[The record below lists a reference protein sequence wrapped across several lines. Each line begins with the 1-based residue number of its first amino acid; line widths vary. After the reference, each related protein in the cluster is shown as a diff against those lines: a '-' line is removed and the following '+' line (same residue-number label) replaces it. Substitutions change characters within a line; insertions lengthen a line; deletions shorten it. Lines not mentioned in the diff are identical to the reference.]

1 MLVNWEIGK
10 MDKRCG
16 ILLVSVTI
24 FVLCLVGTASATN
37 WSVDDSGGEDFTGI
51 QDAINNASDGDM
63 ILVYSGVY
71 YENVVVNK
79 SVTLKGIGH
88 PRVRGSRI
96 IRSAITLTA
105 DGITLVGFN
114 ATNSGSL
121 WSDVGIKVTSNN
133 NTITGNVFVNDG
145 LSLYSSYQN
154 TVEDNTVNGKPLVYL
169 EDVSDYKV
177 EDAGQ
182 VILVNCTNITVENLD
197 LSNTSV
203 GVELLKTRNSR
214 ISNNTVCN
222 NNFVGISLYDS
233 SNNNT
238 FTGNNV
244 SSNGVGIYLSSSS
257 SNTITGNTARNNF
270 VGIHLNESCN
280 NIITGNNA
288 SNNWGGICLSSSSNN
303 NTITGNN
310 VSNNNDEGI
319 RLSSSSNNNT
329 ITGNNVSS
337 NGVGIRL
344 FSPSN
349 NNTITG
355 NNVSNNNDEGIRL
368 SSSSNNNT
376 LTGNNVSSNG
386 VGIRLF
392 APSNN
397 NTITGNTFVN
407 DGLSV
412 FSSYQNT
419 VEDNTV
425 NGKPLVYLKDVSNY
439 KVENAGQ
446 VIIVNCNNITIEN
459 LDLSNTSGGIA
470 LWKTENSKISNN
482 TVCNN
487 NWGGIYLSSSSNN
500 SITGNNVSS
509 NNKGIRLSSSSNN
522 TIIGNN
528 VSNNNWGGI
537 SLSSSSNNTITG
549 NNVSNNRD
557 GISISSSSNNTIT
570 GNNVN
575 NNNEE
580 GISLY
585 TSSNNNTITGNVFV
599 NKGLSVF
606 SSYQNTVKD
615 NKVNGKPLVYLEDV
629 SDCKVENAGQVIL
642 INCSNIS
649 VENLDLSN
657 TSIGV
662 ELLKTRNSRISN
674 NTVCNNWNGIH
685 LYYSNYNNNITGNNL
700 RNNRYGIY
708 LGHSSNNKIYF
719 NNFIHNTYNVKS
731 RGSTNIWNSPLEI
744 TYTYD
749 GTTYKS
755 YLGNYWDDYEGTDA
769 EGDGIGNTHYSIDS
783 KSDESDDYPLMKPF
797 EDY

>member
-1 MLVNWEIGK
+1 
-10 MDKRCG
+10 MDKGYG
-16 ILLVSVTI
+16 ILIVSVTI

-51 QDAINNASDGDM
+51 QDAINNASDGDT
-63 ILVYSGVY
+63 IIVYSGVY
-71 YENVVVNK
+71 YENVVVDK
-79 SVTLKGIGH
+79 SITLKGIGH
-88 PRVRGSRI
+88 PRVRGGRI

-121 WSDVGIKVTSNN
+121 WSDVGVKVTSNN
-133 NTITGNVFVNDG
+133 NTITGNVFVNEG
-145 LSLYSSYQN
+145 LYLSSPYQN

-169 EDVSDYKV
+169 ENVSDYKV

-182 VILVNCTNITVENLD
+182 IILL
-197 LSNTSV
+197 
-203 GVELLKTRNSR
+203 
-214 ISNNTVCN
+214 
-222 NNFVGISLYDS
+222 
-233 SNNNT
+233 
-238 FTGNNV
+238 
-244 SSNGVGIYLSSSS
+244 
-257 SNTITGNTARNNF
+257 
-270 VGIHLNESCN
+270 
-280 NIITGNNA
+280 
-288 SNNWGGICLSSSSNN
+288 
-303 NTITGNN
+303 
-310 VSNNNDEGI
+310 
-319 RLSSSSNNNT
+319 
-329 ITGNNVSS
+329 
-337 NGVGIRL
+337 
-344 FSPSN
+344 
-349 NNTITG
+349 
-355 NNVSNNNDEGIRL
+355 
-368 SSSSNNNT
+368 
-376 LTGNNVSSNG
+376 
-386 VGIRLF
+386 
-392 APSNN
+392 
-397 NTITGNTFVN
+397 
-407 DGLSV
+407 
-412 FSSYQNT
+412 
-419 VEDNTV
+419 
-425 NGKPLVYLKDVSNY
+425 
-439 KVENAGQ
+439 
-446 VIIVNCNNITIEN
+446 NCNNISVEN

-487 NWGGIYLSSSSNN
+487 NFVGISLYDSSNNNTITGNNVSSNVGGIYLSSSSSNAITGNTARNN
-500 SITGNNVSS
+500 FVSIRLNESCNNNITGNNAS
-509 NNKGIRLSSSSNN
+509 NNNWGGISLSSSSNN
-522 TIIGNN
+522 NITGNN
-528 VSNNNWGGI
+528 VSNNNEEGIRISSSSNNNTITGNVFVNDGLFAYRPYQNTVGGNTVNDKPLVYLKDVSDYKVEDAGQVLLVNCDNITVENLDLSNTSRGIALWKTKNSKISNNNVCNNNFVGI

-549 NNVSNNRD
+549 NNVRNNNEE
-557 GISISSSSNNTIT
+557 GISLYTSSNNTIT
-570 GNNVN
+570 GNNVR

-657 TSIGV
+657 ASIGV
-662 ELLKTRNSRISN
+662 DLLKTRNSRISN
-674 NTVCNNWNGIH
+674 NTVC
-685 LYYSNYNNNITGNNL
+685 
-700 RNNRYGIY
+700 NNRYGIY